1 MKTVELKQVNIEN
14 YKKFESAEYQFSP
27 RTMVS
32 GRNRQGKTT
41 LMDAY
46 FDTLTGKLAD
56 GTSPNNVRRKE
67 DGEEVEGVVSRELTL
82 LIDGEETAI
91 RKETKKGKSSSTTKY
106 QVDGF
111 DYNQT
116 KYKDFLKRIADP
128 ETIMMC
134 SNAKT
139 FLNELQKSTAEARK
153 TLTDMSGF
161 DVDAFMRSNPEI
173 MQITKGH
180 PVEETAKQLK
190 KDKKIS
196 RKILKIK
203 FLKLKL

>member
-14 YKKFESAEYQFSP
+14 YKKFEAAEYQFAP

-82 LIDGEETAI
+82 LIDGEETVI

-116 KYKDFLKRIADP
+116 KYKEFLKGISDSEGKTTLARELKHIIDTHLEVSIKP
-128 ETIMMC
+128 EK
-134 SNAKT
+134 SNNKVSIKALEK
-139 FLNELQKSTAEARK
+139 FNNLL
-153 TLTDMSGF
+153 D
-161 DVDAFMRSNPEI
+161 
-173 MQITKGH
+173 
-180 PVEETAKQLK
+180 EESYK
-190 KDKKIS
+190 
-196 RKILKIK
+196 
-203 FLKLKL
+203 